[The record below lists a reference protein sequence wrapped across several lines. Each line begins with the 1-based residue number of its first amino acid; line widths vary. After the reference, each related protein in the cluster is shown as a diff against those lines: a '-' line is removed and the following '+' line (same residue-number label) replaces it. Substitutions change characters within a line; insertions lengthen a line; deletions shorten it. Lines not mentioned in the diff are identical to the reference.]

1 MKITVSILLSLFLI
15 SCGTTT
21 PKTDK
26 VIAVQATQ
34 SGYKPSLIEVP
45 KDTQEVTIRFE
56 RITEHTCAQEVV
68 YEGQNINEKLPLKK
82 PVEITFDL
90 SRTDKIKYGCHMD
103 KMHHGIIIKK

>member
-1 MKITVSILLSLFLI
+1 MKTTLLILLVLFLT
-15 SCGTTT
+15 SCETTAS
-21 PKTDK
+21 KVDK
-26 VIAVQATQ
+26 VITVQATQ

-45 KDTQEVTIRFE
+45 KSAQKVTVRFE

-68 YEGQNINEKLPLKK
+68 YEEQNINERLPLKK